1 MWRGRQVDPAELSW
15 LMGPFGDVDVIGDHY
30 VDTLATAENLVVERR
45 ARGVGLI
52 ESVGDLGLTP
62 EDERRLRA
70 EVAAFY
76 THTSEHDLDVWS
88 EWSTMFRP
96 FGGLIHWLYSRRLQQ
111 LNLPLRPLDTSRGI
125 ASEILKLRRP
135 HDGRVAY
142 TVWYRVLKST
152 GNVIYSGIYS
162 TCRIPDGRTCV
173 KVVFPLPRGNAT
185 VVMSVAVGEQGDLC
199 LESHGAAFGSPGF
212 YFLLRDSKGRHWA
225 QYIRTFR
232 EKIRVYVDDES
243 VLRADH
249 VLTLWG
255 RRVLQLHYKI
265 SRRTDALHVDESS
278 ERTGYDAPGQ

>member
-1 MWRGRQVDPAELSW
+1 MWRGRQINPAETSW
-15 LMGPFGDVDVIGDHY
+15 LIGPFGDVDVIGDHY
-30 VDTLATAENLVVERR
+30 VEKLATAESLVVDRQ

-52 ESVGDLGLTP
+52 ESVGDLGLAP

-76 THTSEHDLDVWS
+76 TRTADHDLEVWS
-88 EWSTMFRP
+88 EWSPLFRP

-125 ASEILKLRRP
+125 TSEILKLRRP
-135 HDGRVAY
+135 HNSTVAY
-142 TVWYRVLKST
+142 TVWYRVLKAT

-162 TCRIPDGRTCV
+162 TCRVPDGRTCV
-173 KVVFPLPRGNAT
+173 KIVFPLPRGNAT
-185 VVMSVAVGEQGDLC
+185 VVMSVTVGEHGELC
-199 LESHGAAFGSPGF
+199 LESHGTGFGSPGF
-212 YFLLRDSKGRHWA
+212 YFLLQDSKGRCWA
-225 QYIRTFR
+225 QYIKTFR
-232 EKIRVYVDDES
+232 EKIRVFVDDES

-265 SRRTDALHVDESS
+265 SRRTEEAAS
-278 ERTGYDAPGQ
+278 